1 MQGTRLRKVVAIE
14 ARLRIRHHG
23 CWTESLTGAQQATLL
38 GLDHERVITVMH
50 GGTPGEVDAFVAAR
64 AADENDAKIVDRSP
78 RTVVLRCRP
87 CVGGIIMTTFAFG
100 CTILWPSFNRDGHEF
115 YHVIAPSRERL
126 AQLVARLR
134 EMGDVDVES
143 VSDATADTIP
153 VTIPLSDVTASL
165 TGRQLEALSVA
176 IGGGYY
182 DSPRRTSTEKLAASL
197 GLSRSTYQEH
207 LRKAER
213 SVLAHFAGVLAS
225 HPALTQAARK
235 RPGRPASV
243 GVVARAAR

>member
-1 MQGTRLRKVVAIE
+1 MAIE
-14 ARLRIRHHG
+14 ARLRVRHDG
-23 CWTESLTGAQQATLL
+23 CWTEALTGPQQATIL
-38 GLDHERVITVMH
+38 GLDHERVVLVMH
-50 GGTPGEVDAFVAAR
+50 GGSPADVDAFVSAR
-64 AADENDAKIVDRSP
+64 ASDENDAKIVDRSP

-115 YHVIAPSRERL
+115 YHVIAPSRERI
-126 AQLVARLR
+126 AQLVQRLR
-134 EMGDVDVES
+134 EMGDVTVEAITEAS
-143 VSDATADTIP
+143 PDTMHVS
-153 VTIPLSDVTASL
+153 IPLSDVTASL

-176 IGGGYY
+176 IRGGYY
-182 DSPRRTSTEKLAASL
+182 DSPRRTSTEKLAAAL

-225 HPALTQAARK
+225 HPSLSAAAKK
-235 RPGRPASV
+235 RPGRPPATLAR
-243 GVVARAAR
+243 VAAGLAK